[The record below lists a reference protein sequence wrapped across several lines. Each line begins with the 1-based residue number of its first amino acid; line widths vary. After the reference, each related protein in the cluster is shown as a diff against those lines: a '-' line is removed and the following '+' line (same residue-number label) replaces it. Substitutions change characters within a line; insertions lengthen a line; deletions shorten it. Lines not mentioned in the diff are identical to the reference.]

1 MGQISKRNKLIYLLT
16 LIVLLCT
23 SIVMLSSSLNNAKA
37 ITISEANNIKIKSA
51 LTMVKK
57 DDETGSYKWA
67 LMFKAE
73 FDKASYDV
81 ITNNGKDAVRF
92 GMLIGPSHL
101 LDDSVVDYDSAIS
114 KTFRA
119 FSHIGTESA
128 LDVGV
133 QKVDFGF
140 NPTDESVFSYYAG
153 IVYDEQVLGGH
164 NLKEI
169 ANVELAA
176 IPFYSKAGV
185 TVAIMDNVKT
195 CIPKYAL
202 AESYV
207 IEQGLGIDNMPIEAV
222 NKYVGNITHN
232 YGEYYI
238 CQSTNRLMGTTKE
251 NGVLEQINKTIGE
264 NSKVYIGTKECPEFF
279 NTSKLDNDFINQLN
293 SKDSNCG
300 FIIYNE
306 DGTVESYSVKVARR
320 VISRFFSNETTS
332 LLNDYFVDANTNR
345 SIFYMSSDTTN
356 TYDGLYVLGN
366 NIKAQTQSNQERAID
381 SANISDG
388 YQCQEG
394 YGFIGTFDGRG
405 KIINFN
411 KPESGVYPN
420 NGGIFG
426 GMNGTTIKNVAFTNI
441 HANLK
446 TSSVFTNY
454 ATNCKFENVFID
466 IISVSD
472 FAKPNNFN
480 NGILFKTAT
489 NSSFNNV
496 IVRAD
501 FVDYNYYEDVLS
513 TKYTQ
518 GSSNNK
524 GSGNQFGGLFTAT
537 DKVFDNVSANNFFS
551 IGSNPIIVTLDMN
564 EYSSEPSLNVYMS
577 VTENPKYYDNGR
589 IKDCTQYL
597 ENGELSLYSEEQFIG
612 SGYEDKVADAFMYAR
627 YYLECKYGKEE
638 VASQINNGQKIKIL
652 FAQKQGVYDMAS
664 TAEFNEYVK
673 ANSHITYEFDARY
686 WNVNVST
693 GEISWKAIEHEYQAV
708 VTNPTCTQEGYT
720 TYTCKEC
727 DDSYVADYV
736 EKLGHNYNQ
745 PTYTWN
751 GDYSQVT
758 AERVCLRNPQHVE
771 SETVNSVYSMIYDS
785 DYENTGLAK
794 YTAMFNNPIFAT
806 QIYEVIIPIKIR
818 PATITS
824 VQGGS
829 IDGTNLLLVINENIS
844 TINLSQII
852 IGTSDTIWE
861 LYSDSA
867 CQQLID
873 KTQVNIAFGNNLYY
887 LKAQSLDG
895 LTTRT
900 YLLNVHKVNNV
911 TVSYYNG
918 NQLLKSETIKSNSE
932 YTVNCDYAVVGYTI
946 KWLDREGVE
955 KTTFVVLEDIS
966 LYASPVINQ
975 YSIVFDSNGGT
986 QVPTITQDY
995 NTAVIEPTQPTK
1007 AGFRFDGWYEG
1018 QTKYTFDKIEP
1029 RQVNLTAK
1037 WIANTFS
1044 ITFNSLG
1051 GSSVQT
1057 ITGECGTSI
1066 VAPQSPVKEGYS
1078 FRGWYR
1084 VGSVLAYEFDKIEA
1098 KNITLYAK
1106 WEINQY
1112 SINFDS
1118 DGGSEVESIIQDYLT
1133 EVSAPA
1139 NPTKAGYEF
1148 IGWFEGDVEYVF
1160 NTIEAREVNLIAKW
1174 RSVEHTIKFRSN
1186 GGSSVNNIT
1195 ARYGVDIVE
1204 PTQPTKQFYNFVGWF
1219 EVGSDTAYVFD
1230 KMEDRDIILYAK
1242 WAVIDEL
1249 TPFEFKINGA
1259 ECILVKVK
1267 DKAITNIA
1275 IPNNVYSVSADLFK
1289 ECSELISVQISASVT
1304 NIADNAFDKCAKLQT
1319 IIVDSQNAYYQSI
1332 DGVLYNKVASILI
1345 YYPMASQSSSFVV
1358 PNSVEKLA
1366 DNSIYNCSAL
1376 TSITL
1381 GASVKTLGKNVL
1393 LECNKLQTIGV
1404 NSSNNYFASTD
1415 GVLYSKNYRI
1425 LYKYP
1430 VAKQQ
1435 QTFQVPNSV
1444 CQVASCGF
1452 YKCVNLQSVT
1462 CNINSSQLLS
1472 IGESA
1477 FYGCQNLVTIDLP
1490 LSLET
1495 ISKNAFMNCYSLSS
1509 VTLRECLATIEQDSF
1524 SWCTNLMSVT
1534 ILESE
1539 TALLINK
1546 YAFSNCYKLM
1556 EVYMGRTPE
1565 FNGTTSSNVTP
1576 TLISCSKNVYTSLD
1590 TQSKL
1595 INDNDFIIYVDGNE
1609 RTLVGYAG
1617 IETDLILP
1625 EDITGIYQYAFF
1637 NNDTI
1642 TSVTIPAGIKTIK
1655 YETFYS
1661 CNNLET
1667 VIFSGNEIE
1676 NIGYQAFAYCKK
1688 LETIEY
1694 NGDINSWNDIQKY
1707 SYWDDCSGKYIVYCT
1722 DANVEK

>member
-1 MGQISKRNKLIYLLT
+1 MGQMGKRNKLIYFLT

-23 SIVMLSSSLNNAKA
+23 SIVILSSSLNNANA
-37 ITISEANNIKIKSA
+37 MTISEANNIKIKSA

-57 DDETGSYKWA
+57 DEETGTYKWA

-73 FDKASYDV
+73 FDKASYDA
-81 ITNNGKDAVRF
+81 ITNDGKDAVRF

-101 LDDSVVDYDSAIS
+101 LDGVVDYDSAIS

-140 NPTDESVFSYYAG
+140 NPTDESVFNYYAG
-153 IVYDEQVLGGH
+153 IVYDEQVLGNH

-176 IPFYSKAGV
+176 IPFYSKAGEV
-185 TVAIMDNVKT
+185 VAIMNNVKT

-222 NKYVGNITHN
+222 NNYVGNITHN

-238 CQSTNRLMGTTKE
+238 CQSTNRLMGTTTE

-264 NSKVYIGTKECPEFF
+264 NSKVYIGAKECPEFS
-279 NTSKLDNDFINQLN
+279 NTSKLDNNFISQLN
-293 SKDSNCG
+293 SKNSNCG

-306 DGTVESYSVKVARR
+306 DGTIESYSVKVARR

-332 LLNDYFVDANTNR
+332 LLNDFFVDATTNR
-345 SIFYMSSDTTN
+345 SIFYMSSATSN

-366 NIKAQTQSNQERAID
+366 NIKAQTQSNQEKAID
-381 SANISDG
+381 STNLSTG
-388 YQCQEG
+388 YKCQEG
-394 YGFIGTFDGRG
+394 FGFVGVFDGRG
-405 KIINFN
+405 KIVNYN
-411 KPESGVYPN
+411 KPESGVYPS

-426 GMNGTTIKNVAFTNI
+426 GMYGATIKNVAFTNI
-441 HANLK
+441 HADAK
-446 TSSVFTNY
+446 APSVFTNC

-466 IISVSD
+466 VISASD
-472 FAKPNNFN
+472 CDDSDNYND
-480 NGILFKTAT
+480 GILFQTAP

-496 IVRAD
+496 IVCAD
-501 FVDYNYYEDVLS
+501 FVDYDYYDNVLS
-513 TKYTQ
+513 NKYTQ
-518 GSSNNK
+518 GSSTNK
-524 GSGNQFGGLFTAT
+524 GAGHQFGGLFTT
-537 DKVFDNVSANNFFS
+537 SDKVFDNVSANNFFS
-551 IGSNPIIVTLDMN
+551 IGSNPTIVTLDMN
-564 EYSSEPSLNVYMS
+564 GYSSTPSLNVYMS
-577 VTENPKYYDNGR
+577 VTENPKYYDGT

-597 ENGELSLYSEEQFIG
+597 ENGELSLYSEEQFVG
-612 SGYEDKVADAFMYAR
+612 SGYEEKVADAFKYAR

-638 VASQINNGQKIKIL
+638 VVSQINNGEKIKIH

-664 TAEFNEYVK
+664 MTEFNKYVK
-673 ANSHITYEFDARY
+673 ANPQVVSAFDTNI
-686 WNVNVST
+686 WDVNAST
-693 GEISWKAIEHEYQAV
+693 GEISWKAIEHQYQAV
-708 VTNPTCTQEGYT
+708 VTDPTCTQDGYT
-720 TYTCKEC
+720 TYICKDC
-727 DDSYVADYV
+727 DDSYVADYM
-736 EKLGHNYNQ
+736 EKLGHDYNQ

-751 GDYSQVT
+751 DDYSQVT
-758 AERVCLRNPQHVE
+758 AERVCLRDGQHVE
-771 SETVNSVYSMIYDS
+771 SETVSSVYSIISDS
-785 DYENTGLAK
+785 DYESAGLGR
-794 YTAMFNNPIFAT
+794 YTATFINPIFAT
-806 QIYEVIIPIKIR
+806 QIQEVIIPIKIR
-818 PATITS
+818 PATITD

-829 IDGTNLLLVINENIS
+829 IDGTNLFLVINENIS

-852 IGTSDTIWE
+852 IGTSDTVWE

-867 CQQLID
+867 CQQLVD
-873 KTQVNIAFGNNLYY
+873 KTQVDLTFGNNIYY
-887 LKAQSLDG
+887 VKAQSLDG

-900 YLLNVHKVNNV
+900 YLLNVHKVDNV
-911 TVSYYNG
+911 TISYYNG
-918 NQLLKSETIKSNSE
+918 TQLLKTETIKSNSE
-932 YTVNCDYAVVGYTI
+932 YTVNCDYAVVGHTI
-946 KWLDREGVE
+946 KWLDENGVE
-955 KTTFVVLEDIS
+955 KTTFAVLEDIN

-986 QVPTITQDY
+986 QVPAITQDY

-1018 QTKYTFDKIEP
+1018 QTKYAFDKIEP

-1066 VAPQSPVKEGYS
+1066 VAPSNPIKEGYS
-1078 FRGWYR
+1078 FCGWYR
-1084 VGSVLAYEFDKIEA
+1084 VGSVIAYKFDKIEA

-1139 NPTKAGYEF
+1139 NPTRTGYEF

-1160 NTIEAREVNLIAKW
+1160 NTIESRDVNLIAKW
-1174 RSVEHTIKFRSN
+1174 RSVEYTIKFRSN
-1186 GGSSVNNIT
+1186 GGSSVNNIV

-1230 KMEDRDIILYAK
+1230 KMEERDVVLYAK
-1242 WAVIDEL
+1242 WEVIDEL
-1249 TPFEFKINGA
+1249 TPFEFKINGS

-1267 DKAITNIA
+1267 DKTVTSLA

-1332 DGVLYNKVASILI
+1332 DGVLYNKGASTLL
-1345 YYPMASQSSSFVV
+1345 YYPIASQSSSFAV

-1366 DNSIYNCSAL
+1366 DNSIYNCSTL

-1381 GASVKTLGKNVL
+1381 GSSIKTLGKNTL
-1393 LECNKLQTIGV
+1393 IECNNLQNISVDG
-1404 NSSNNYFASTD
+1404 SNNYFASKD
-1415 GVLYSKNYRI
+1415 GVLYNKNYTI
-1425 LYKYP
+1425 LYRYP

-1435 QTFQVPNSV
+1435 QTFQVQSSV
-1444 CQVASCGF
+1444 VQIASCAF
-1452 YKCVNLQSVT
+1452 YKGINLTSVT
-1462 CNINSSQLLS
+1462 FSSSSQLTV
-1472 IGESA
+1472 IGEKA
-1477 FYGCQNLVTIDLP
+1477 FYGCNNLVTIDLP
-1490 LSLET
+1490 FMLTT
-1495 ISKNAFMNCYSLSS
+1495 ISKQAFINCYSLSS
-1509 VTLRECLATIEQDSF
+1509 ITLRESLETIGEDAF

-1539 TALLINK
+1539 ISLTININS
-1546 YAFSNCYKLM
+1546 FSYCNKLM

-1565 FNGTTSSNVTP
+1565 FNGSTSSNVTP
-1576 TLISCSKNVYTSLD
+1576 TLISCSKNVYTSLEVS
-1590 TQSKL
+1590 SKL
-1595 INDNDFIIYVDGNE
+1595 LNENDFIIYVDGNE
-1609 RTLVGYAG
+1609 RILVGYAG

-1625 EDITGIYQYAFF
+1625 EDITSIYQYAFF
-1637 NNDTI
+1637 NNDRI
-1642 TSVTIPAGIKTIK
+1642 TSVTIPAGIKAIK

-1667 VIFSGNEIE
+1667 IIFSGNEMQ
-1676 NIGYQAFAYCKK
+1676 NIGYQAFAFCNK
-1688 LETIEY
+1688 LKIIEY
-1694 NGDINSWNDIQKY
+1694 NGDISSWNDIEKY

-1722 DANVEK
+1722 DGNVEKQ